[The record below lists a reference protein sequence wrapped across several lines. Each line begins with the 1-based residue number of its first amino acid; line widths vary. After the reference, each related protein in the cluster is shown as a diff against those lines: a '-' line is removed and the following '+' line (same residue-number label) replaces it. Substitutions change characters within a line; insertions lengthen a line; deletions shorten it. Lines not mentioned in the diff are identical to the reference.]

1 MSTDACMIS
10 GSGNKRHVPDRRRR
24 PTPMIS
30 KYTLHGGRRKTI
42 RRETDKKQ
50 YLFVDLYSTRLLVI
64 VVAILILSCIDAAL
78 TLALIDRG
86 IVREANPFMASV
98 LDYGVL
104 PFTLIKFGLTAFALI
119 ILCIFKNAKLARI
132 GIPVAIE
139 LYIAVVLYES
149 YLYFL

>member
-1 MSTDACMIS
+1 
-10 GSGNKRHVPDRRRR
+10 
-24 PTPMIS
+24 
-30 KYTLHGGRRKTI
+30 
-42 RRETDKKQ
+42 
-50 YLFVDLYSTRLLVI
+50 VI

>member
-1 MSTDACMIS
+1 
-10 GSGNKRHVPDRRRR
+10 
-24 PTPMIS
+24 MIS

>member
-1 MSTDACMIS
+1 MIS
-10 GSGNKRHVPDRRRR
+10 R
-24 PTPMIS
+24 
-30 KYTLHGGRRKTI
+30 YTLHGGRRKTI
-42 RRETDKKQ
+42 RRESDKKQ
-50 YLFVDLYSTRLLVI
+50 YLFVDLYSTRLLII
-64 VVAILILSCIDAAL
+64 VVAILILSCVDAAL

-119 ILCIFKNAKLARI
+119 ILCIFKNARLARI
-132 GIPVAIE
+132 GLPVAIE